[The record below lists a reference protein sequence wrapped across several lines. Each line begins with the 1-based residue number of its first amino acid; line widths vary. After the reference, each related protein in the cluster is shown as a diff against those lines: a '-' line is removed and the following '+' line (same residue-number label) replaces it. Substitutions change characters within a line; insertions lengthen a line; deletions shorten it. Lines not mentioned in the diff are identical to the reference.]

1 MCCEKH
7 SWLCRLNRHSLS
19 EKSNAIDCYNI
30 SNALGRTNCIPWPTN
45 CSIQLMKSFSGL
57 QTQQFRMTRQAVG
70 ALSHDKFFAQDECI
84 QSQLLDRQNV
94 YTRQEVQLFVTEQEK
109 HSVKSIELKFT
120 RTHKSLSDLVLLPL
134 KHFYNKKQVRSSKE
148 KKIWRV
154 ARNEQISFPPLF
166 FNSLQL

>member
-1 MCCEKH
+1 
-7 SWLCRLNRHSLS
+7 
-19 EKSNAIDCYNI
+19 
-30 SNALGRTNCIPWPTN
+30 
-45 CSIQLMKSFSGL
+45 MKSLSGL

-70 ALSHDKFFAQDECI
+70 AFSHDKIFPQDECI

-134 KHFYNKKQVRSSKE
+134 KHFYKKKKQVRNSKE
-148 KKIWRV
+148 KKRWRL
-154 ARNEQISFPPLF
+154 ARNKQSSFPLF
-166 FNSLQL
+166 KNFFSILAPQAEFFFVTIIFQGL